1 MYLGRWH
8 QGRFRRGS
16 RNDLNYSSASSKP
29 YPRRIQT
36 SPRPSHARS
45 RSRKGLPKIAG
56 ERATRGGID
65 RSSLGAPVS
74 PSPIDPLLQSFASS
88 AGGRSSRFFFFF
100 LLVARCVCKSTRR
113 RSTALLPFFFLRRFC
128 TCRVLYVRRAAR
140 CTTTGRGTL
149 WRPRDMDIRT
159 VTFFLLVVVVL
170 TFLFIFF
177 LFASVLGIL
186 QRT

>member
-100 LLVARCVCKSTRR
+100 FYLSRGVCV
-113 RSTALLPFFFLRRFC
+113 
-128 TCRVLYVRRAAR
+128 RVRDD
-140 CTTTGRGTL
+140 GP
-149 WRPRDMDIRT
+149 PR
-159 VTFFLLVVVVL
+159 
-170 TFLFIFF
+170 FF
-177 LFASVLGIL
+177 LFFSYVDFALAGYYTSDVQHDALLLAEGLCGDPAIWTFA
-186 QRT
+186 R